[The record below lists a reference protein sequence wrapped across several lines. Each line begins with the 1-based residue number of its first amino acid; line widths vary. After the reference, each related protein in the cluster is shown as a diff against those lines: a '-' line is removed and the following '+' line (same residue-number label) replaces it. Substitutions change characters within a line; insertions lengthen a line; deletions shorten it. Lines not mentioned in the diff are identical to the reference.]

1 MSRRATSVVSVNND
15 DDLKKLVALA
25 LALMARLARLEREVE
40 KLRNAKL
47 AEELAPTGFGKLK
60 F

>member
-1 MSRRATSVVSVNND
+1 MKARSLTVSGD
-15 DDLKKLVALA
+15 GDIKKLVALT
-25 LALMARLARLEREVE
+25 LTLTVRVARLEREAE